1 MNVFT
6 RGIAVLLFCLAGC
19 ERMPTTATPPSP
31 SAPPQPPPVAAT
43 VAPVPA
49 PPAGAVTVGADELQR
64 ARDLRADGKL
74 AEARDVLQ
82 PLADLPDAPAEVLD
96 LIGLINTQILL
107 TPAPAPQKVD
117 YTIVA
122 GDTLGKLAAKYNAPV
137 ALIRQANNLS
147 SDLIRIGT
155 RLRIY
160 QAEFALVANKTANT
174 LTVTDRS
181 KFFKR
186 YRIGTGEFSKT
197 PVGQFKIVS
206 RQEKPTWYR
215 GDKEIPYGDPENVLG
230 THWLGLDI
238 PGYGIH
244 GTWDNSVIGKQSTAG
259 CLRLTNEDVAE
270 LYIMLPLGTPVTIR
284 E

>member
-1 MNVFT
+1 MNVFS

-19 ERMPTTATPPSP
+19 ERMPTTAPPP
-31 SAPPQPPPVAAT
+31 AASATPPPVPPAAAT
-43 VAPVPA
+43 PAPA
-49 PPAGAVTVGADELQR
+49 PPADAVPVGAEELQR
-64 ARDLRADGKL
+64 ARDLRAAGRL

-82 PLADLPDAPAEVLD
+82 PLADLPEAPADVLD
-96 LIGLINTQILL
+96 LIGLLNTQILF
-107 TPAPAPQKVD
+107 TPAPAPEKAD
-117 YTIVA
+117 YTVVA
-122 GDTLGKLAAKYNAPV
+122 GDTLGKLAAKFNTPV
-137 ALIRQANNLS
+137 ALIRQANHLS

-160 QAEFALVANKTANT
+160 QAEFALIANKTANT
-174 LTVTDRS
+174 LTVTDRGR
-181 KFFKR
+181 FFKR

-238 PGYGIH
+238 AGYGIH

-270 LYIMLPLGTPVTIR
+270 LYTMLPLGTPVTIR